1 MVIAFYSDEKGAI
14 IGVTHVEIKAKNTGK
29 KNAATSDGP
38 RNSAT
43 NRFPPFAAKQ
53 LTGAEQVGRSVPAE
67 PPRLR
72 FRSGEHPVSENG
84 DQQFLIWL
92 ETA

>member
-53 LTGAEQVGRSVPAE
+53 LTGAEQVGEASPLSRRDSGFVRGSTRSVKTGI
-67 PPRLR
+67 
-72 FRSGEHPVSENG
+72 SNS
-84 DQQFLIWL
+84 
-92 ETA
+92 